1 MSCKLA
7 APYAV
12 DFSQLSGSIGP
23 ADLPCEHLRAHR
35 LQIFTHSLRTADI
48 LNDGSR
54 LMSLVNEVVA
64 QHCNHQVR
72 RYEMSLFIHE
82 HHAVSITVIDDARIR
97 ADFLHELLKS
107 HHIFVYQRIRL
118 MIRERAVHRV
128 ENIFRLIAENLL
140 RVQ

>member
-35 LQIFTHSLRTADI
+35 LQIFTHGLRTADI
-48 LNDGSR
+48 LNDIAGF
-54 LMSLVNEVVA
+54 MSFVNEIVT

-82 HHAVSITVIDDARIR
+82 HHAVSITVIDDTRIS

-107 HHIFVYQRIRL
+107 HHILVYQWVRLVIRK
-118 MIRERAVHRV
+118 RAVHRV